1 MGDVNRTESSTTV
14 RALRFTTANGLKF
27 QTDGQLLTNDGRQ
40 RGALKT
46 LIDVETPAA
55 LAMLSI
61 QLAETWQKTAAKHK
75 VDTTP
80 KSTAGYELSTA
91 DVEGWLK

>member
-1 MGDVNRTESSTTV
+1 MIKPE
-14 RALRFTTANGLKF
+14 
-27 QTDGQLLTNDGRQ
+27 
-40 RGALKT
+40 
-46 LIDVETPAA
+46 PAA
-55 LAMLSI
+55 LATLSI